1 MDVSDNED
9 EDETPEAKSEWRDA
23 RWEQLLPGHI
33 DEVFE
38 RFVRRL
44 QNADSASNQVLRWVH
59 SFSNQSRTRT
69 DIRYELGGVP
79 LPYSSRS
86 PLYKRLFPGA
96 PTTKT
101 ADEDEEPDFSQ
112 FFDTSSIPACL
123 SCGGKRVFEMQLVPS
138 LISVLRPETI
148 TTTGQ
153 PAPKKSAKQTEEE
166 RRRELAMLA
175 KGLKNENG
183 EKADVG
189 EMEWGNVL
197 VFGCEKDCVGLVE
210 EYVAVDWEA
219 QLTQEQMRPPPE
231 VK

>member
-1 MDVSDNED
+1 MRFF
-9 EDETPEAKSEWRDA
+9 AF
-23 RWEQLLPGHI
+23 LLP
-33 DEVFE
+33 
-38 RFVRRL
+38 R
-44 QNADSASNQVLRWVH
+44 QAD
-59 SFSNQSRTRT
+59 
-69 DIRYELGGVP
+69 DRYEFGGVP

-101 ADEDEEPDFSQ
+101 PDEEEEPDFAQ
-112 FFDTSSIPACL
+112 FFDTSSIPPCS

-138 LISVLRPETI
+138 LISVLRPESI

-166 RRRELAMLA
+166 RRKELAMIA
-175 KGLKNENG
+175 KGVKNEQG

-197 VFGCEKDCVGLVE
+197 VFGCAGDCVGMVE

-219 QLTQEQMRPPPE
+219 QLTQEQLRAAE
-231 VK
+231 NK